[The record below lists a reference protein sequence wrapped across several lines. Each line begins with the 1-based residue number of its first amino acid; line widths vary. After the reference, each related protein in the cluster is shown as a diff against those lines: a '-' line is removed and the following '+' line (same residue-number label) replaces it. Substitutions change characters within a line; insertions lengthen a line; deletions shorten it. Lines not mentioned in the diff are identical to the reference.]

1 MARTV
6 QMLLRAWRGGAIMA
20 AALALASCERSKGDV
35 YQRPPSEIRELL
47 RTVEV
52 PLYMFGSS
60 AETDAEVDSSD
71 PATIVWKITA
81 DDSPLMKFTA
91 TLVPEGDSGTRVAVD
106 VEGARAGKYGDVQ
119 ARLEKM
125 REIRTLYLVSM
136 TEAVDSTLDGRAY
149 DITRTYPALITAGS
163 ANASRLFPPSPDGS
177 NSSSSGNH
185 R

>member
-1 MARTV
+1 MAV
-6 QMLLRAWRGGAIMA
+6 
-20 AALALASCERSKGDV
+20 ASCGKGQGEV
-35 YQRPPSEIRELL
+35 YQRPPSEVRDLL

-60 AETDAEVDSSD
+60 AETGAVVDASD

-81 DDSPLMKFTA
+81 DESPLMKFTA
-91 TLVPEGDSGTRVAVD
+91 TLRPEGDTGTRVSVD
-106 VEGARAGKYGDVQ
+106 VEGARTGKYGDVQ

-149 DITRTYPALITAGS
+149 DITRTYPALITAGT
-163 ANASRLFPPSPDGS
+163 ANAGVFAPKGDRPAP
-177 NSSSSGNH
+177 
-185 R
+185 

>member
-1 MARTV
+1 MRRIILIAV
-6 QMLLRAWRGGAIMA
+6 
-20 AALALASCERSKGDV
+20 AALALAACDKGQGEV
-35 YQRPPSEIRELL
+35 YQRPPAEVRDLL

-60 AETDAEVDSSD
+60 ADTQSTLDASN

-91 TLVPEGDSGTRVAVD
+91 TLLPEGDTGTRVAVAVD
-106 VEGARAGKYGDVQ
+106 GALAGKYGDVQ
-119 ARLEKM
+119 ARLEKAK
-125 REIRTLYLVSM
+125 EIRTLYLVSM

-149 DITRTYPALITAGS
+149 DITRTYPALIAAGTADAG
-163 ANASRLFPPSPDGS
+163 RLFPQPAKGSGPSPG
-177 NSSSSGNH
+177 GNH